1 VIDRAQTPFSRA
13 VSINDE
19 FENETEAALLFEVSM
34 KKSALTR
41 GENLV
46 VGETR
51 AGTFAGTNQDDA
63 FLVLTYWRLAKNPH
77 STHQPR
83 VKIVFSVLT
92 CTIARGPSHA
102 ARAFAEDRHA
112 VTSRRTC
119 S

>member
-1 VIDRAQTPFSRA
+1 MELSRFGA
-13 VSINDE
+13 WLI
-19 FENETEAALLFEVSM
+19 
-34 KKSALTR
+34 
-41 GENLV
+41 
-46 VGETR
+46 VGEKIH
-51 AGTFAGTNQDDA
+51 
-63 FLVLTYWRLAKNPH
+63 V
-77 STHQPR
+77 THQPR